1 MRELDPRIHREPP
14 FRGASKA
21 SEPESR
27 TVRAGFRVCA
37 QGASRNDE
45 VKPMDCRVKPNN
57 DDKKLPATGCCDLTQ
72 PEMGWRGSAP
82 TIRMQSQG
90 FTATGESF
98 MASLDSVSIAILLG
112 AVLVMAG
119 ILSSL
124 LALRFGAPLLL
135 VFLFIGMFAGDSG
148 PGQIRFDDVRT
159 TYLVGSVAL
168 ALILFDGGLRT
179 RFQSIRTVLAPS
191 MVLATAG
198 VLLTAL
204 ITAPIA
210 RYALDLNWTEALL
223 VGAVVASTDAAAVF
237 LLVHAQGLRLRPR
250 VGATLEVESGTNDP
264 FAVFLTLMLVELISL
279 GESSVW
285 HVALEFTREAVLGAI
300 VGVLGGRLVV
310 LALNRVALPQGL
322 HAPFVTTAALV
333 IFGAAQI
340 AHASGFLAVYL
351 AGIIIG
357 NRPTRAHNSVVA
369 FLDAA
374 TWLAQ
379 IVMFVLL
386 GLLVSP
392 QRLVGSLTPAVV
404 VALVLMLVARPLAVL
419 LCLAPF
425 RFSWR
430 EKAFIAWVGLRGAV
444 AIFLASIPMLV
455 GLSKA
460 YLYFDVAFV
469 VVIISLL
476 LQGWTL
482 AFAARRLHV
491 ALPRSDRGPRRV
503 ELDLPGQLEQQLVG
517 YSVRPKSLYLRRG
530 LIPSWSKPTLVIRDQ
545 KILSPAE
552 AEPVAAGDY
561 IYLLAPPEK
570 AEALDRFFVDMAPS
584 AAPDPHLLGDFT
596 VSGEITLG
604 DLANIYDVAI
614 DAEQSQLTLADYFDV
629 HLDHAPKEGA
639 TLPLDSIVLVAR
651 SLGGGRVN
659 VVGLRLPE
667 DGEDAAPET
676 RGASIKRKLSRAWKS
691 VAGI

>member
-1 MRELDPRIHREPP
+1 
-14 FRGASKA
+14 
-21 SEPESR
+21 
-27 TVRAGFRVCA
+27 
-37 QGASRNDE
+37 
-45 VKPMDCRVKPNN
+45 
-57 DDKKLPATGCCDLTQ
+57 
-72 PEMGWRGSAP
+72 
-82 TIRMQSQG
+82 
-90 FTATGESF
+90 

-135 VFLFIGMFAGDSG
+135 VFLLVGMLAGDSG
-148 PGQIRFDDVRT
+148 PGRLQFDDVRT

-168 ALILFDGGLRT
+168 ALILFDGGLKT
-179 RFQSIRTVLAPS
+179 RFASIRTVLVPS

-204 ITAPIA
+204 ITAPVA
-210 RYALDLNWTEALL
+210 RFVLDLNWTESLL

-237 LLVHAQGLRLRPR
+237 LLVHTQGLRLRPR
-250 VGATLEVESGTNDP
+250 VGATLEAESGTNDP
-264 FAVFLTLMLVELISL
+264 FAIFLTLMLVEFISI
-279 GESSVW
+279 GQSSAS
-285 HVALEFTREAVLGAI
+285 HIALEFIQEAVFGAI
-300 VGVLGGRLVV
+300 IGVIGGRLVV
-310 LALNRVALPQGL
+310 IALNYVALPQGL

-333 IFGAAQI
+333 IFGGSQI
-340 AHASGFLAVYL
+340 VHASGFLAVYL

-357 NRPTRAHNSVVA
+357 NRPTRAHNSVVT

-392 QRLVGSLTPAVV
+392 HRLLSSAGGAVL
-404 VALVLMLVARPLAVL
+404 VAFALMLVARPLAVL
-419 LCLAPF
+419 ICLAPF
-425 RFSWR
+425 KFNWR
-430 EKAFIAWVGLRGAV
+430 EKVFIAWTGLRGAV

-482 AFAARRLHV
+482 APAARRLHV
-491 ALPRSDRGPRRV
+491 ALPRADRGPRRV

-517 YSVRPKSLYLRRG
+517 YPVRPKSLYFRRG
-530 LIPSWSKPTLVIRDQ
+530 LIPSWSKPTLVIRDER
-545 KILSPAE
+545 ILTPTE
-552 AEPVAAGDY
+552 ADPVAPGDY
-561 IYLLAPPEK
+561 IYLLAPPQR

-584 AAPDPHLLGDFT
+584 SAPDPHLLGDFM
-596 VSGEITLG
+596 VSAEHTLG
-604 DLANIYDVAI
+604 ELAEIYGVKVDEHQAK
-614 DAEQSQLTLADYFDV
+614 LTLADYFDIN
-629 HLDHAPKEGA
+629 LDRAPKEGA
-639 TLPLDSIVLVAR
+639 ELALDEIVLVAR
-651 SLGGGRVN
+651 SISGGRVN

-667 DGEDAAPET
+667 EEEKVGPQT
-676 RGASIKRKLSRAWKS
+676 RMQIVKRKLADIWAS
-691 VAGI
+691 VAGV

>member
-1 MRELDPRIHREPP
+1 
-14 FRGASKA
+14 
-21 SEPESR
+21 
-27 TVRAGFRVCA
+27 
-37 QGASRNDE
+37 
-45 VKPMDCRVKPNN
+45 
-57 DDKKLPATGCCDLTQ
+57 
-72 PEMGWRGSAP
+72 
-82 TIRMQSQG
+82 
-90 FTATGESF
+90 

-135 VFLFIGMFAGDSG
+135 VFLLVGMLAGDSG
-148 PGQIRFDDVRT
+148 PGRLQFDDVRT

-168 ALILFDGGLRT
+168 ALILFDGGLKT
-179 RFQSIRTVLAPS
+179 RFASIRTVLAPS
-191 MVLATAG
+191 MMLATAG

-204 ITAPIA
+204 ITAPVA
-210 RYALDLNWTEALL
+210 RFVLDLNWTESLL

-237 LLVHAQGLRLRPR
+237 LLVHTQGLRLRPR
-250 VGATLEVESGTNDP
+250 VGATLEAESGTNDP
-264 FAVFLTLMLVELISL
+264 FAIFLTLMLVEFISI
-279 GESSVW
+279 GQSSAS
-285 HVALEFTREAVLGAI
+285 HIALEFIQEAVFGAI
-300 VGVLGGRLVV
+300 IGVIGGRLVV
-310 LALNRVALPQGL
+310 IALNYVALPQGL

-333 IFGAAQI
+333 IFGGSQI
-340 AHASGFLAVYL
+340 VHASGFLAVYL

-357 NRPTRAHNSVVA
+357 NRPTRAHNSVVT

-392 QRLVGSLTPAVV
+392 HRLLSSAGGAVL
-404 VALVLMLVARPLAVL
+404 VAFALMLVARPLAVL
-419 LCLAPF
+419 ICLAPF
-425 RFSWR
+425 KFNWR
-430 EKAFIAWVGLRGAV
+430 EKVFIAWTGLRGAV

-482 AFAARRLHV
+482 APAARRLHV
-491 ALPRSDRGPRRV
+491 ALPRAERGPRRV

-517 YSVRPKSLYLRRG
+517 YPVRPKSLYFRRG
-530 LIPSWSKPTLVIRDQ
+530 LIPSWSKPTLVIREER
-545 KILSPAE
+545 ILTPTE
-552 AEPVAAGDY
+552 ADPVAPGDY
-561 IYLLAPPEK
+561 IYLLAPPER

-584 AAPDPHLLGDFT
+584 SAPDPHLLGDFM
-596 VSGEITLG
+596 VSAEHTLG
-604 DLANIYDVAI
+604 ELAEIYGVKVDEHQAK
-614 DAEQSQLTLADYFDV
+614 LTLADYFDV
-629 HLDHAPKEGA
+629 NLDRAPKEGA
-639 TLPLDSIVLVAR
+639 ELALDEIVLVAR
-651 SLGGGRVN
+651 SISGGRVN

-667 DGEDAAPET
+667 EEEKVAPQT
-676 RGASIKRKLSRAWKS
+676 RMQIVKRKLADIWAS
-691 VAGI
+691 VAGV

>member
-1 MRELDPRIHREPP
+1 
-14 FRGASKA
+14 
-21 SEPESR
+21 
-27 TVRAGFRVCA
+27 
-37 QGASRNDE
+37 
-45 VKPMDCRVKPNN
+45 
-57 DDKKLPATGCCDLTQ
+57 
-72 PEMGWRGSAP
+72 
-82 TIRMQSQG
+82 
-90 FTATGESF
+90 

-112 AVLVMAG
+112 SMLVMAG

-135 VFLFIGMFAGDSG
+135 VFLLIGMLAGDAG
-148 PGQIRFDDVRT
+148 PGGLQFNDVRT

-179 RFQSIRTVLAPS
+179 RFQTIRAVLAPS
-191 MVLATAG
+191 MGLATIG

-204 ITAPIA
+204 ITAPVA
-210 RYALDLNWTEALL
+210 RYALDLGWAEALL

-237 LLVHAQGLRLRPR
+237 LLVQAQGVRLRPR
-250 VGATLEVESGTNDP
+250 VGATLEAESGSNDP
-264 FAVFLTLMLVELISL
+264 FAVFLTLMLVEFISI
-279 GESSVW
+279 GESSVG
-285 HVALEFTREAVLGAI
+285 HVLLELAREGVLGAVI
-300 VGVLGGRLVV
+300 GVTGGRLVV

-333 IFGAAQI
+333 IFGGAQI
-340 AHASGFLAVYL
+340 AHGSGFFAVYI

-357 NRPTRAHNSVVA
+357 NRPTRAHNSVVT

-392 QRLVGSLTPAVV
+392 QRLGSSAGPAVL
-404 VALVLMLVARPLAVL
+404 VAMVLMLVARPVAVFV
-419 LCLAPF
+419 CLAPF

-430 EKAFIAWVGLRGAV
+430 EKLFIAWTGLRGAV

-482 AFAARRLHV
+482 ASAARWLHV
-491 ALPRSDRGPRRV
+491 ALPRSERGPRRV

-517 YSVRPKSLYLRRG
+517 YPVRAKSLYYRRG
-530 LIPSWSKPTLVIRDQ
+530 LIPSWSKPTLVIR
-545 KILSPAE
+545 KEAILSPLE
-552 AEPVAAGDY
+552 AEPIKPGDY

-570 AEALDRFFVDMAPS
+570 AESLDRFFIDMPPS
-584 AAPDPHLLGDFT
+584 SAPDPHLLGDFM
-596 VSGEITLG
+596 VPGDVTLG
-604 DLANIYDVAI
+604 NLAQIYAI
-614 DAEQSQLTLADYFDV
+614 ETDANHAELTLADYFDV
-629 HLDHAPKEGA
+629 HLDHAPQVGA
-639 TLPLDSIVLVAR
+639 TLALDSIVLVAR
-651 SLGGGRVN
+651 SLSGGRVS

-667 DGEDAAPET
+667 DDENAVPLT
-676 RGASIKRKLSRAWKS
+676 RMAEFKRKLAEMWSS
-691 VAGI
+691 VAGV

>member
-1 MRELDPRIHREPP
+1 MQLQAFALVLR
-14 FRGASKA
+14 
-21 SEPESR
+21 
-27 TVRAGFRVCA
+27 
-37 QGASRNDE
+37 
-45 VKPMDCRVKPNN
+45 
-57 DDKKLPATGCCDLTQ
+57 KL
-72 PEMGWRGSAP
+72 
-82 TIRMQSQG
+82 
-90 FTATGESF
+90 

-135 VFLFIGMFAGDSG
+135 VFLVIGMLAGDSG
-148 PGQIRFDDVRT
+148 PGQLSFDDVRT

-179 RFQSIRTVLAPS
+179 RFQSIRAVLAPS
-191 MVLATAG
+191 MVLATIG

-204 ITAPIA
+204 LTAPVA
-210 RYALDLNWTEALL
+210 KYVLDIYWVEAFLI
-223 VGAVVASTDAAAVF
+223 GAVVASTDAAAVF
-237 LLVHAQGLRLRPR
+237 LLVHTQGLRLRPR
-250 VGATLEVESGTNDP
+250 VGATLEAESGTNDP
-264 FAVFLTLMLVELISL
+264 FAIFLTLMLVEYISL
-279 GESSVW
+279 GSSSAG
-285 HVALEFTREAVLGAI
+285 HVAMEFIQEAVLGAA
-300 VGVLGGRLVV
+300 VGFIGGRLVV
-310 LALNRVALPQGL
+310 IALNKVALPQGL

-333 IFGAAQI
+333 IFGGSQI
-340 AHASGFLAVYL
+340 MHASGFLAVYL

-374 TWLAQ
+374 PWLAQ

-392 QRLVGSLTPAVV
+392 SRLGTSVLPAVG
-404 VALVLMLVARPLAVL
+404 VAFVLMLVARPIAVFV
-419 LCLAPF
+419 CLAPF
-425 RFSWR
+425 RFNWR
-430 EKAFIAWVGLRGAV
+430 EKIFIAWTGLRGAV

-482 AFAARRLHV
+482 APAARKLHV

-517 YSVRPKSLYLRRG
+517 YPVRQKSLYFRRG
-530 LIPSWSKPTLVIRDQ
+530 LLPSWSKPTLVIRDQ
-545 KILSPAE
+545 HILTPLE
-552 AEPVAAGDY
+552 ADPVVPGDY
-561 IYLLAPPEK
+561 VYLLAPPEK
-570 AEALDRFFVDMAPS
+570 AEALDRFFVDMPPS
-584 AAPDPHLLGDFT
+584 SAPDPHLLGDFM
-596 VSGEITLG
+596 VSGEHTLG
-604 DLANIYDVAI
+604 ELAAIYGVSAGE
-614 DAEQSQLTLADYFDV
+614 EQAKLTLADYFDI
-629 HLDHAPKEGA
+629 HLDNAPKEGA
-639 TLPLDSIVLVAR
+639 ELVLDPIVLVAR
-651 SLGGGRVN
+651 SISGGRVS

-667 DGEDAAPET
+667 DEEAAAPLT
-676 RGASIKRKLSRAWKS
+676 RWQKF
-691 VAGI
+691 

>member
-1 MRELDPRIHREPP
+1 
-14 FRGASKA
+14 
-21 SEPESR
+21 
-27 TVRAGFRVCA
+27 
-37 QGASRNDE
+37 
-45 VKPMDCRVKPNN
+45 
-57 DDKKLPATGCCDLTQ
+57 
-72 PEMGWRGSAP
+72 
-82 TIRMQSQG
+82 
-90 FTATGESF
+90 

-135 VFLFIGMFAGDSG
+135 VFLLVGMLAGDSG
-148 PGQIRFDDVRT
+148 PGRLQFDDVRT

-168 ALILFDGGLRT
+168 ALILFDGGLKT
-179 RFQSIRTVLAPS
+179 RFASIRTVLVPS

-204 ITAPIA
+204 ITAPVA
-210 RYALDLNWTEALL
+210 RFVLDLNWTESLL

-237 LLVHAQGLRLRPR
+237 LLVHTQGLRLRPR
-250 VGATLEVESGTNDP
+250 VGATLEAESGTNDP
-264 FAVFLTLMLVELISL
+264 FAIFLTLMLVEFISI
-279 GESSVW
+279 GQSSAS
-285 HVALEFTREAVLGAI
+285 HIALEFIQEAVFGAI
-300 VGVLGGRLVV
+300 IGVIGGRLVV
-310 LALNRVALPQGL
+310 IALNYVALPQGL

-333 IFGAAQI
+333 IFGGSQI
-340 AHASGFLAVYL
+340 VHASGFLAVYL

-357 NRPTRAHNSVVA
+357 NRPTRAHNSVVT

-392 QRLVGSLTPAVV
+392 HRLLSSAGGAVL
-404 VALVLMLVARPLAVL
+404 VAFALMLVARPLAVL
-419 LCLAPF
+419 ICLAPF
-425 RFSWR
+425 KFNWR
-430 EKAFIAWVGLRGAV
+430 EKIFIAWTGLRGAV

-482 AFAARRLHV
+482 APAARRLHV
-491 ALPRSDRGPRRV
+491 ALPRAERGPRRV

-517 YSVRPKSLYLRRG
+517 YPVRPKSLYFRRG
-530 LIPSWSKPTLVIRDQ
+530 LIPSWSKPTLVIREER
-545 KILSPAE
+545 ILTPTE
-552 AEPVAAGDY
+552 ADPVAPGDY
-561 IYLLAPPEK
+561 IYLLAPPER

-584 AAPDPHLLGDFT
+584 SAPDPHLLGDFM
-596 VSGEITLG
+596 VSAEHTLG
-604 DLANIYDVAI
+604 ELAEIYGVKVDEHQAK
-614 DAEQSQLTLADYFDV
+614 LTLADYFDV
-629 HLDHAPKEGA
+629 NLDRAPKEGA
-639 TLPLDSIVLVAR
+639 ELALDEIVLVAR
-651 SLGGGRVN
+651 SISGGRVN

-667 DGEDAAPET
+667 EEEKVAPQT
-676 RGASIKRKLSRAWKS
+676 RMQIVKRKLADIWAS
-691 VAGI
+691 VAGV

>member
-1 MRELDPRIHREPP
+1 
-14 FRGASKA
+14 
-21 SEPESR
+21 
-27 TVRAGFRVCA
+27 
-37 QGASRNDE
+37 
-45 VKPMDCRVKPNN
+45 
-57 DDKKLPATGCCDLTQ
+57 
-72 PEMGWRGSAP
+72 
-82 TIRMQSQG
+82 
-90 FTATGESF
+90 

-135 VFLFIGMFAGDSG
+135 IFLFIGMLAGESG
-148 PGQIRFDDVRT
+148 PGQLGFDDVRT

-179 RFQSIRTVLAPS
+179 RFQSIRAVLAPS
-191 MVLATAG
+191 MVLATIG

-204 ITAPIA
+204 ITAPVA
-210 RYALDLNWTEALL
+210 KYVLDLNWTEALL

-264 FAVFLTLMLVELISL
+264 FAVFLTLMLVKLISL
-279 GESSVW
+279 GGVSIIDV
-285 HVALEFTREAVLGAI
+285 VMEFTREAVLGAVI
-300 VGVLGGRLVV
+300 GIIGGRLVV

-322 HAPFVTTAALV
+322 HAPFVCTAALV
-333 IFGAAQI
+333 IFALAQI
-340 AHASGFLAVYL
+340 THASGFLAVYL

-357 NRPTRAHNSVVA
+357 NRPTRAHNSVVT

-379 IVMFVLL
+379 IVMFVML

-392 QRLVGSLTPAVV
+392 QRLLSSAVPAVV
-404 VALVLMLVARPLAVL
+404 VALVLMLVARPVAVF

-425 RFSWR
+425 RFNWR
-430 EKAFIAWVGLRGAV
+430 EKMFIAWVGLRGAV

-482 AFAARRLHV
+482 ALAARRLHV
-491 ALPRSDRGPRRV
+491 ALPRTDRGPRRI

-517 YSVRPKSLYLRRG
+517 YAVRPKSLFLKRG
-530 LIPSWSKPTLVIRDQ
+530 VVPSWSKPTLVIRDQ
-545 KILSPAE
+545 RILSPVE

-570 AEALDRFFVDMAPS
+570 AESLDRFFVDMPPV
-584 AAPDPHLLGDFT
+584 AAPDPHLLGDFV
-596 VSGEITLG
+596 VSGEITLA
-604 DLANIYDVAI
+604 DLAGIYGIGV
-614 DAEQSQLTLADYFDV
+614 DAEQSALTLADYFDV
-629 HLDHAPKEGA
+629 HLDHAPTVGA

-659 VVGLRLPE
+659 VIGLRLPE
-667 DGEDAAPET
+667 DETPAPDLT
-676 RGASIKRKLSRAWKS
+676 RSGQLKRGLKRAWS
-691 VAGI
+691 SLAGI

>member
-1 MRELDPRIHREPP
+1 
-14 FRGASKA
+14 
-21 SEPESR
+21 
-27 TVRAGFRVCA
+27 
-37 QGASRNDE
+37 
-45 VKPMDCRVKPNN
+45 
-57 DDKKLPATGCCDLTQ
+57 
-72 PEMGWRGSAP
+72 
-82 TIRMQSQG
+82 
-90 FTATGESF
+90 

-119 ILSSL
+119 ILSSV

-135 VFLFIGMFAGDSG
+135 MFLLIGMLAGDSG
-148 PGQIRFDDVRT
+148 PGQLRFDDVRL
-159 TYLVGSVAL
+159 TYLVGSVSL
-168 ALILFDGGLRT
+168 ALILFDGGLKT

-191 MVLATAG
+191 MLLATVG

-204 ITAPIA
+204 ITAPVA
-210 RYALDLNWTEALL
+210 KYALDLNWVEALL

-264 FAVFLTLMLVELISL
+264 FAVFLTLVLVKLISV
-279 GESSVW
+279 GGTSIW
-285 HVALEFTREAVLGAI
+285 HVAMEFSQEVALGALI
-300 VGVLGGRLVV
+300 GVVGGRLVV

-322 HAPFVTTAALV
+322 HAPFVCTAALV
-333 IFGAAQI
+333 IFGMAQI

-392 QRLVGSLTPAVV
+392 QRLIGSMLPAVG
-404 VALVLMLVARPLAVL
+404 VALALMLVARPVAVF

-425 RFSWR
+425 RFNWR
-430 EKAFIAWVGLRGAV
+430 EKMFVAWVGLRGAV

-455 GLSKA
+455 ELPKA
-460 YLYFDVAFV
+460 YLFFDVAFV

-482 AFAARRLHV
+482 AFAARKLHV
-491 ALPRSDRGPRRV
+491 ALPRTDKGPRRI

-517 YSVRPKSLYLRRG
+517 YAVRPKSLYLKRG

-545 KILSPAE
+545 RILSPAE
-552 AEPVAAGDY
+552 AEPIAAGDY

-570 AEALDRFFVDMAPS
+570 AESLDRFFVDMPPS
-584 AAPDPHLLGDFT
+584 TAPDPHLLGDFM
-596 VSGEITLG
+596 VLGDITLG
-604 DLANIYDVAI
+604 DLASIYGVAV
-614 DAEQSQLTLADYFDV
+614 DPDQAALTLADYFDV
-629 HLDHAPKEGA
+629 HLDHAPTLGA
-639 TLPLDSIVLVAR
+639 TLALDTIVLVAR

-667 DGEDAAPET
+667 DEVPVVRLTPGGTLKRRTAAIW
-676 RGASIKRKLSRAWKS
+676 ASL
-691 VAGI
+691 AGY